1 VNNPAS
7 KASKAKA
14 KQKQESKESN
24 KYLKC
29 PDGWPDSALLNTTV
43 EERRRRCEA
52 LIADEEIRS
61 LISAAFIQYNIYI
74 QSREKEADEFFLIQ

>member
-1 VNNPAS
+1 MNNPAS
-7 KASKAKA
+7 KQAKQ

-61 LISAAFIQYNIYI
+61 LISAAFISTIYI
-74 QSREKEADEFFLIQ
+74 FSPERKKQMNFF